1 MRKHDEING
10 YRKEFVYEQYS
21 RIVSDCKDYDKI
33 TKTKML
39 DAIYDV
45 YRNCDNIFDL
55 CTTRELKYLK
65 LIINAS
71 SSMTALKKNM
81 LGKDLFYMIK
91 C

>member
-45 YRNCDNIFDL
+45 YRNCDNIFDFVYDAGI
-55 CTTRELKYLK
+55 EIFEIDY
-65 LIINAS
+65 
-71 SSMTALKKNM
+71 
-81 LGKDLFYMIK
+81 K
-91 C
+91 CFF